1 MEWYIVRTRSIKFG
15 ERGNFAMTFSKQT
28 LWMNQVANFGFELD
42 ANQLLIIALSVG
54 FVKKVGDDSYEVN
67 EAYEGVTE

>member
-1 MEWYIVRTRSIKFG
+1 
-15 ERGNFAMTFSKQT
+15 MTFSKQT